1 MVQVNQKAPK
11 FSTVDTF
18 GNGIDLLALEKKHR
32 YVLIVFLRYSGC
44 AFCNLAIHRLTME
57 YKQIT
62 KADCKIV
69 AFVQSDK
76 EKIIENIYDTHNPKP
91 QFPIIPDK
99 EMKFYKK
106 YNVEPSVTQ
115 TLKMITNIPMWIES
129 ISKHSHVKKEIDENL
144 FIVPA
149 WFLVESS
156 TNKIVKTER
165 GSNFYGHDSFIN
177 IYDTLT
183 FGK

>member
-129 ISKHSHVKKEIDENL
+129 ISKHSHVKLLKPNVGQIFTDMIHLSISTTHSRLANRAEL
-144 FIVPA
+144 GPKFSPA
-149 WFLVESS
+149 A
-156 TNKIVKTER
+156 
-165 GSNFYGHDSFIN
+165 
-177 IYDTLT
+177 T
-183 FGK
+183 FVTF